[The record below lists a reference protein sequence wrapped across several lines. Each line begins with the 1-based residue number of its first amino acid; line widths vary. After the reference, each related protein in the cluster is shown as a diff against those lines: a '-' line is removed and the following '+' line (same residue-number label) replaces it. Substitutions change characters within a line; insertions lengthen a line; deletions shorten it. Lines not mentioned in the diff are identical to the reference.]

1 MAIIEISHLTKR
13 FGGLVAVKD
22 LVFSVSSGEIIG
34 LIGPNGAGKTT
45 VFNLLT
51 GVYAPTEGR
60 INFDG
65 VDITGWKPQDVVKLG
80 LVRSFQQTRVLP
92 DISVLQNMI
101 TGYHCRIKSG
111 VWRAILRSSLKER
124 EEKEAREQALEILDF
139 LQLGDFHDEIAKNI
153 PQSAQRRLA
162 IGIAMATKPKMLL
175 LDEPTVGMN
184 PSETQEMID
193 LIAAIREKRGMTVL
207 LIEHDMKVVMGICKR
222 IVVLNYGEK
231 IAEGTPAE
239 IRSNPDVITAYLG
252 SEESA

>member
-1 MAIIEISHLTKR
+1 MSLIEVSDLTKR

-22 LVFSVSSGEIIG
+22 LVFSVEAGETIG

-60 INFDG
+60 VVFDG
-65 VDITGWKPQDVVKLG
+65 VDITGWKPQKVVEHG

-92 DISVLQNMI
+92 AISVMENMV

-111 VWRAILRSSLKER
+111 VWGAMWKSGTKER
-124 EEKEAREQALEILDF
+124 EDDFAREQALEILRF
-139 LQLGDFHDEIAKNI
+139 LDLLSFQDQLARNI

-162 IGIAMATKPKMLL
+162 IGVAMATQPKMLL

-184 PSETQEMID
+184 PNETQEMIQ
-193 LIAAIREKRGMTVL
+193 LIAAIREKGITIL

-222 IVVLNYGEK
+222 IIVLNYGQK
-231 IAEGTPAE
+231 IAEGSPAE
-239 IRSNPDVITAYLG
+239 IRSNPEVITAYLG